1 MNITETNVCFNIST
15 SVYALN
21 VSADM
26 IDVFLSGESVARL
39 IPGCIL
45 DVTNETKDGCYADI
59 DEAAICFCQKS
70 ECPAVFE
77 WKTKSNL
84 WEEKLCHLTCYEDR
98 AEFTVTVKG
107 KGNVDSVKYF
117 TYNKQTDDKVKQ
129 VKGSQ
134 DFYEGFYP
142 NIYEMGEEA
151 TYRADREKGVNSTL
165 TVPTMFLHAF
175 KTAGINEILSFSV
188 VAEMGEHNFTK
199 LVYDPDM
206 YFTTDQD
213 GHTHVDGCW
222 TAPKVVITTADSY
235 YNACEKYRDYYFENG
250 ICEKNS
256 VIKRPRFWYGPI
268 ACGWFEQQA
277 SGEPG
282 VRITDMA
289 KESLYRNML
298 RKFDER
304 DVHPNILII
313 DDKWMTDYGTA
324 TVNTDKW
331 PDLRGFIDENRRER
345 GIHTFLWF
353 RLWPE
358 ENECVPHEYCV
369 YDEIEKVYE
378 ADPSHPGFREML
390 KETVHRL
397 ISSDEGC
404 YNADGLKVDFG
415 FRWPRGRKALSHS
428 SKYGAELIYE
438 YIKLIHDVAKEA
450 KPHAV
455 INASPA
461 HPMFD
466 SIVDH
471 ARLHDYDAKNRRTLE
486 EFAHRAKIWGTA
498 LPSSLI
504 DMDGGAV
511 STNRDV
517 MRFLLGQADYGIPDL
532 YYISDFKHFKLTAEE
547 WSQVSDAW
555 KAYNEKMDDI
565 HGVDDLIN

>member
-1 MNITETNVCFNIST
+1 MNLICNNGAFALEASA
-15 SVYALN
+15 YALN
-21 VSADM
+21 VTADM
-26 IDVFLSGESVARL
+26 INVLLCGESVVRL
-39 IPGCIL
+39 VPGCIL
-45 DVTNETKDGCYADI
+45 DVTNETRDGCFADVDEECI
-59 DEAAICFCQKS
+59 DFGLAS
-70 ECPAVFE
+70 EDPITFK

-84 WEEKLCHLTCYEDR
+84 WDEKTYSLTCFEDR
-98 AEFTVTVKG
+98 AEFSVTVKG
-107 KGNVDSVKYF
+107 TGNVDSVKYF
-117 TYNKQTDDKVKQ
+117 TCNRKDGDHVKQ

-134 DFYEGFYP
+134 EFYEGFYP
-142 NIYEMGEEA
+142 NIYEMGDEA
-151 TYRADREKGVNSTL
+151 TYRADRAKDVDSTL

-175 KTAGINEILSFSV
+175 KTTGIPGVLSFSA

-199 LVYDPDM
+199 LAYDPGM
-206 YFTTDQD
+206 YFSTNQD
-213 GHTHVDGCW
+213 GHTHIDGVW
-222 TAPKVVITTADSY
+222 SAPKMIITTAESY
-235 YNACEKYRDYYFENG
+235 YNACEKYSGYYFDNG
-250 ICEKNS
+250 ICERNRRTD
-256 VIKRPRFWYGPI
+256 RPRFWYGPI
-268 ACGWFEQQA
+268 ACGWFEHEA
-277 SGEPG
+277 AGEPG
-282 VRITDMA
+282 VGMTGMA
-289 KESLYRNML
+289 KESLYSNML

-304 DVHPNILII
+304 DVHPKILII

-324 TVNTDKW
+324 TVNTEKW
-331 PDLRGFIDENRRER
+331 PDLRGFIDNTRTNH

-358 ENECVPHEYCV
+358 EHECVPREYCV
-369 YDEIEKVYE
+369 YDEIEKVYV
-378 ADPSHPGFREML
+378 ADPSNPGFREML
-390 KETVHRL
+390 KETLHRL
-397 ISSDEGC
+397 LSSDEGC

-415 FRWPRGRKALSHS
+415 FRWPRGRSACSYD

-438 YIKLIHDVAKEA
+438 YIKLIHDTAKEV

-461 HPMFD
+461 HPIFD

-532 YYISDFKHFKLTAEE
+532 YYISDFKHFRLTPDE

-555 KAYNEKMDDI
+555 KDYNEKMDTL
-565 HGVDDLIN
+565 HGVDDLI